1 MALRRAVE
9 EDLDALVALSSEVR
23 DRLEALEP
31 VFWRRHPKANVNQR
45 AWFSILLTDDAHHVV
60 VSTGRG
66 GEVDGFAIARVMDAP
81 PVFDPG
87 GRTCMVDDL
96 VWPTPEVAEAL
107 LGEVRRWAATK
118 GCSQLVV
125 VCPAGDD
132 PRRSLL
138 SRGGL
143 HPTSEWWTGPV

>member
-1 MALRRAVE
+1 MVLRPAGD
-9 EDLDALVALSSEVR
+9 EDLDALVALASEVR
-23 DRLEALEP
+23 DRLAALEP
-31 VFWRRHPKANVNQR
+31 VFWRRHPEADVNQR
-45 AWFSILLTDDAHHVV
+45 AWFSMLLTDDAHHVV

-66 GEVDGFAIARVMDAP
+66 GEVDGFAIARAMDAP

-87 GRTCMVDDL
+87 GRTCLVDDW
-96 VWPTPEVAEAL
+96 VWPTADVAEAL
-107 LGEVRRWAATK
+107 LGEVRRWAVTR

-125 VCPAGDD
+125 VSPAGDD
-132 PRRSLL
+132 QRRSLL